1 MGVDP
6 AELVRRRKSQRT
18 AFRPPLRSETLVQF
32 PCRFHHD
39 APGLP
44 AIQRAGA
51 LDAVL
56 TKQMHETITAATA
69 AENAHLFPVEK
80 RIEVAVLPERL
91 RINQLFES
99 VPADDFCC
107 PVPFCGPS
115 LADTS
120 IVPQLGY
127 IIKSGNRGAHGDSP
141 LILAPLGVLNGKP
154 PPQTSVRTLGGGEH
168 VTCLSDRHCWRR
180 YR

>member
-1 MGVDP
+1 MPCRHAVGVTMGVDP

-80 RIEVAVLPERL
+80 RLEVAVLPERL

-99 VPADDFCC
+99 VPADDFVALCHF
-107 PVPFCGPS
+107 VV
-115 LADTS
+115 L
-120 IVPQLGY
+120 
-127 IIKSGNRGAHGDSP
+127 P
-141 LILAPLGVLNGKP
+141 LLTPPLYPNWG
-154 PPQTSVRTLGGGEH
+154 T
-168 VTCLSDRHCWRR
+168 
-180 YR
+180 

>member
-1 MGVDP
+1 MVHSSSPRSVINGFDASWTWLQTSRHMVCFSIVFSFPSEEIISAVSTRGRGNDG
-6 AELVRRRKSQRT
+6 RRSGRACTSAQVS
-18 AFRPPLRSETLVQF
+18 AHGFSPPLRSENLVQF

-56 TKQMHETITAATA
+56 TKQMHETIMAATA

-99 VPADDFCC
+99 VPADDFVALCHF
-107 PVPFCGPS
+107 VV
-115 LADTS
+115 L
-120 IVPQLGY
+120 
-127 IIKSGNRGAHGDSP
+127 P
-141 LILAPLGVLNGKP
+141 LLTPPLYPNWG
-154 PPQTSVRTLGGGEH
+154 T
-168 VTCLSDRHCWRR
+168 
-180 YR
+180 